1 MFHTF
6 IFSTSPKWRFFM
18 GKKVIDHG
26 IWNGVPWGAMESPY
40 VGRIT
45 HQPGISLNTK
55 LNLFLASNCSFS
67 PCFAIEVLPCF
78 STELLMFIS
87 LSWFISIEP
96 SMNGEFDDVCF
107 CSTVTPK
114 KGLVP
119 QGHTSGFSLVFRR
132 RCVEDVRHSRVM
144 SCGSLA
150 FTEG

>member
-96 SMNGEFDDVCF
+96 SMNGELMMF
-107 CSTVTPK
+107 
-114 KGLVP
+114 
-119 QGHTSGFSLVFRR
+119 VF
-132 RCVEDVRHSRVM
+132 VQP
-144 SCGSLA
+144 
-150 FTEG
+150 